1 MKQRIITW
9 LLALGTVV
17 ITTGVLAA
25 PFSTVPVSAQIKAG
39 LSTAKTDELV
49 DKPVGEYVPVILN
62 VMLYIVSITAVIMVV
77 VGGIKYTTSGG
88 DSNKIQSAKNTITY
102 AIVGLVIAIFA
113 WAIINWVV
121 KAF

>member
-1 MKQRIITW
+1 MKQRITAW
-9 LLALGTVV
+9 LLALGAVV
-17 ITTGVLAA
+17 ITGVLAA